1 MYCVTARRAGACEG
15 GLGAFVDCI
24 LSLGIPMR
32 RGFRIGSPEL
42 FSRLQSEAR
51 LFQAGAEACE

>member
-1 MYCVTARRAGACEG
+1 MAQTRR
-15 GLGAFVDCI
+15 LGMQNDRY
-24 LSLGIPMR
+24 LKR